1 VPVLAVADIFSYGGR
16 MVSTILPVL
25 LILSFRLVEEV
36 VSPKAIAATQS
47 PGVIY
52 CPSHCTKIQSDK
64 KRMVAIGLGGPFR

>member
-36 VSPKAIAATQS
+36 VSPKQLLQHNR
-47 PGVIY
+47 PE
-52 CPSHCTKIQSDK
+52 
-64 KRMVAIGLGGPFR
+64 